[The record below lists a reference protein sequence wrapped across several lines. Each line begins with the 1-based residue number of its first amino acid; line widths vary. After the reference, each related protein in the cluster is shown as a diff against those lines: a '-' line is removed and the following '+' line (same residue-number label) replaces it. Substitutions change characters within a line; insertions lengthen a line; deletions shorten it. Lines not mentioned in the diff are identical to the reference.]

1 MATTHITPARVQT
14 TTYAVL
20 FAVTAGHL
28 INDTLQAL
36 LLSIYPL
43 LRDLHNLSF
52 AQVGF
57 ITMAFQATA
66 SVLQPLIGHYT
77 DKKPFPFSL
86 PMAPAMALIGLV
98 VVGLAHSYAMIVV
111 GATLIGIGSSIFHPE
126 ASQIGRAHV

>member
-1 MATTHITPARVQT
+1 MATTHVTPARLQA
-14 TTYAVL
+14 TTYSVL
-20 FAVTAGHL
+20 LAVTAGHL

-57 ITMAFQATA
+57 ITLAFQATA

-77 DKKPFPFSL
+77 DRKPF
-86 PMAPAMALIGLV
+86 A
-98 VVGLAHSYAMIVV
+98 
-111 GATLIGIGSSIFHPE
+111 
-126 ASQIGRAHV
+126 

>member
-1 MATTHITPARVQT
+1 MATTHFTPARVQS

-77 DKKPFPFSL
+77 DKKPFPDRKS
-86 PMAPAMALIGLV
+86 V
-98 VVGLAHSYAMIVV
+98 V
-111 GATLIGIGSSIFHPE
+111 
-126 ASQIGRAHV
+126 

>member
-1 MATTHITPARVQT
+1 MAAADVTSPRLQT

-57 ITMAFQATA
+57 ITLAFQATA

-77 DKKPFPFSL
+77 DKKPFPYSL
-86 PMAPAMALIGLV
+86 PVAPALFVPIPPVVEEGVPQRCQFGPGL
-98 VVGLAHSYAMIVV
+98 
-111 GATLIGIGSSIFHPE
+111 T
-126 ASQIGRAHV
+126 RN

>member
-1 MATTHITPARVQT
+1 MAAADVTSPRLQT

-57 ITMAFQATA
+57 ITLAFQATS

-77 DKKPFPFSL
+77 DKKPFP
-86 PMAPAMALIGLV
+86 
-98 VVGLAHSYAMIVV
+98 
-111 GATLIGIGSSIFHPE
+111 
-126 ASQIGRAHV
+126 